1 MLDLVVLMLTIF
13 LTYFHKQFF
22 SFLLF
27 KFKEKSRWGH
37 FRCKLPS
44 PHRLVTG
51 CIHPSRERLISWI
64 LHFFFSPFVYY
75 FQKEYSSIEP
85 CYFSADVPL
94 PTSIP
99 FMVDYSFQVQEK
111 EKVVPINYWIKIVHS
126 RWLLPLSQLLGE
138 FSDPAPGDVLMS
150 GCAPKS

>member
-22 SFLLF
+22 FLLF

-37 FRCKLPS
+37 FRCKL
-44 PHRLVTG
+44 HVHIGWLQVVF
-51 CIHPSRERLISWI
+51 IHPEKGWS
-64 LHFFFSPFVYY
+64 HGYYTFFFSPFVYY

>member
-1 MLDLVVLMLTIF
+1 M
-13 LTYFHKQFF
+13 
-22 SFLLF
+22 LF

-37 FRCKLPS
+37 FRCKLQVHIGWLQVVFIYPEKGWS
-44 PHRLVTG
+44 HG
-51 CIHPSRERLISWI
+51 YYFF
-64 LHFFFSPFVYY
+64 FFFSFFPFVYY
-75 FQKEYSSIEP
+75 FQEYSSIEP
-85 CYFSADVPL
+85 CYSSADVPL

-138 FSDPAPGDVLMS
+138 FSDPDPGDVLMS
-150 GCAPKS
+150 GCVPKS